1 MEYQNNAMYLISKD
15 DLQTLLRSEMYK
27 IVNDAIDRKVIRQ
40 PKVLSRSEAAA
51 EIGVCENTISE
62 YVKQGRLENRG
73 IGRKVLI
80 LDTDLVKLKPKN
92 YNK

>member
-62 YVKQGRLENRG
+62 YVKQGRLEIRG

-80 LDTDLVKLKPKN
+80 LDTDLVNLKPKN